1 MSFPPAAPPLPP
13 LAPSSALLQC
23 CQPYSIAFQCAAV
36 TQLVSASAVST
47 PTASTA
53 YSASGTGASP
63 GPGTGASGTGPSTGG
78 SGGGGVAEGVAEEFA
93 AALKFKKAQVAT
105 HLNVTRGIL

>member
-1 MSFPPAAPPLPP
+1 MGKNDRFIELLEPWDTNSGVVGGLTPPFLV
-13 LAPSSALLQC
+13 L
-23 CQPYSIAFQCAAV
+23 V
-36 TQLVSASAVST
+36 TGDMGREKMLVTHIHYTTQIVQEASASDSE
-47 PTASTA
+47 
-53 YSASGTGASP
+53 
-63 GPGTGASGTGPSTGG
+63 PSLGG